1 MEIKYI
7 DKLVRFM
14 KYIEYTFDNV
24 ELNLEAS
31 SEKLALLNTSKII
44 EAQTEDDL
52 VDQLALYNQL
62 AIN

>member
-31 SEKLALLNTSKII
+31 SEKLALLNTCKII